1 MKMKKLNLANAVEA
15 FKKGVDKRN
24 VRNTESEV
32 AAFIDEQVE
41 LKEAEIKALQKD
53 IQKYG
58 EQNERDFKDSLVMF
72 EESRITSV
80 KGRESYAK
88 EYVLDALAYMQRNK
102 NFIADK
108 EDQIKT
114 KKEQILKLQELRGI
128 LETITVDVESEE

>member
-1 MKMKKLNLANAVEA
+1 MTKLKLADAVEA

-24 VRNTESEV
+24 VRNAESEI
-32 AAFIDEQVE
+32 AAFIDEQIE
-41 LKEAEIKALQKD
+41 LKEAEIKAFQKD

-72 EESRITSV
+72 DESRITSV

-114 KKEQILKLQELRGI
+114 KKDQILKLQELRGI
-128 LETITVDVESEE
+128 LETITVEVESEE